1 MRHASFIHRPPILR
15 RRGEITTHHVTA
27 RSITDLE
34 EERRAAR
41 AEPLHL
47 LRTMTSL
54 GRLRTLRKSDE
65 PHVRSRPSAS
75 TAIRSARMSAWKRD
89 GVPRKEWAA
98 YPLAPHVT
106 VERTAIRL
114 AGMGVCPPR
123 PSSETS
129 VAVALR
135 VRDRPTRYAR
145 PATANPRYSDV
156 AGQRPPNPSRATH
169 APLRPHDRTDLVH
182 EVRRKRRKK
191 RRKKKKQT
199 SSMKC
204 VVSSTTRP
212 PRPNARPPRLYR
224 RSSSHVARREC
235 GSIPLVGS
243 SSSAKRGAPT
253 SAHATQSLRFIP
265 PESAAARACAL
276 GASPTAPS
284 AAAAA
289 VARASPRSPS
299 RRRENRPRPLSR
311 RETRRACTQHTSFV
325 TRRERRDK
333 SDSDDVFVVKRPRS
347 YATRHD

>member
-15 RRGEITTHHVTA
+15 RRGEITTHHVTT

-41 AEPLHL
+41 AEPSHL

-54 GRLRTLRKSDE
+54 DRLRTLRKSDE

-75 TAIRSARMSAWKRD
+75 TAIRSARMSACKRD

-98 YPLAPHVT
+98 SPLAPHAT
-106 VERTAIRL
+106 VERTAIRS
-114 AGMGVCPPR
+114 AGMRVRPPR
-123 PSSETS
+123 PSSATS
-129 VAVALR
+129 VTVTLR
-135 VRDRPTRYAR
+135 VRDRPLRYAR
-145 PATANPRYSDV
+145 HATAKPRYSDV
-156 AGQRPPNPSRATH
+156 AGQRPPKPSRATR
-169 APLRPHDRTDLVH
+169 AIATPRSD
-182 EVRRKRRKK
+182 K
-191 RRKKKKQT
+191 T

-253 SAHATQSLRFIP
+253 SAHATQSLRFSP

-289 VARASPRSPS
+289 AARASPRSPS
-299 RRRENRPRPLSR
+299 RRRETRPRHLSGR
-311 RETRRACTQHTSFV
+311 ATRRV
-325 TRRERRDK
+325 
-333 SDSDDVFVVKRPRS
+333 
-347 YATRHD
+347 YATHVVRDSPCAPRQE